1 MSAAL
6 YPMNMFKVKP
16 EIIPGWIYKYQ
27 FRKYFENEDEYY
39 KEISRMGGVDV
50 DKRER
55 IFLTLIKQP
64 ENRDVE
70 LLEKLKFEKLDLHIT
85 KREQLIAKY
94 LKRDKNIKAL
104 LNKSIRNVRKEAK
117 FGNFLIKP
125 RIETEVKYY
134 KNFYLIVDFRHRITS
149 AVNLWE
155 YVGKDKERLKKYIG
169 KKLEFSLNPER
180 TYTIKEIRE
189 PNADEARDIIRYVK
203 SEGFIDN
210 ERKLEETYGKIDYS
224 QPIIYCEEISHP
236 FLPQLSALVFNLEEL
251 EGTEEAARLQAYW
264 RLSNEKK
271 LEIIRQTVENI
282 SDIVDTELA
291 TFEFEKLIPNDL
303 LVKNPKGESIS
314 IKETYRLFRKAKIC
328 LPYEVPDFMK
338 NSEIPTFILID
349 SEIPEIQKVRKLI
362 IEELFERYNGIRKHG
377 APELP
382 YFDFAGKTYEFNRN
396 SLHKV
401 IKKIREVMKKI
412 REEISPHN
420 KKISFAL
427 IVGKEIYPE
436 NDYYEDLKRQLFQL
450 KIISQNVVWDT
461 LKEDEK
467 GYAKNNLLIQIM
479 GKLGIK
485 YFVLDRKIDHD
496 YILGVDVGKGMYGR
510 HRIAGCTVI
519 FDSEGKIQKIVPVKV
534 DASGET
540 IDLPRIIEYLQ
551 NKTLIEFRGKKI
563 LLLRDGKLQ
572 YKEREDLIDLS
583 KDLGISITFMNVKKN
598 HNYKIGTDNYGLAI
612 SFGDLG
618 ILLPHTTRWGATPL
632 KIDTKFYFENGNV
645 NTSKITIADLQLLY
659 DLTRLNYSTLFS
671 EKLSFRLPAPIHY
684 ADKFIKASGKGWEI
698 DEDLLSEGCLYFI

>member
-1 MSAAL
+1 M
-6 YPMNMFKVKP
+6 
-16 EIIPGWIYKYQ
+16 
-27 FRKYFENEDEYY
+27 
-39 KEISRMGGVDV
+39 
-50 DKRER
+50 
-55 IFLTLIKQP
+55 
-64 ENRDVE
+64 
-70 LLEKLKFEKLDLHIT
+70 
-85 KREQLIAKY
+85 
-94 LKRDKNIKAL
+94 
-104 LNKSIRNVRKEAK
+104 
-117 FGNFLIKP
+117 
-125 RIETEVKYY
+125 
-134 KNFYLIVDFRHRITS
+134 
-149 AVNLWE
+149 
-155 YVGKDKERLKKYIG
+155 
-169 KKLEFSLNPER
+169 
-180 TYTIKEIRE
+180 
-189 PNADEARDIIRYVK
+189 
-203 SEGFIDN
+203 
-210 ERKLEETYGKIDYS
+210 
-224 QPIIYCEEISHP
+224 
-236 FLPQLSALVFNLEEL
+236 VFNLEEL

-271 LEIIRQTVENI
+271 LEIIRQAVKSI
-282 SDIVDTELA
+282 SNIVDAELA
-291 TFEFEKLIPNDL
+291 TFEFEKLIPNNL
-303 LVKNPKGESIS
+303 LVKNPKRESIP
-314 IKETYRLFRKAKIC
+314 IKETYRLFRKAEIC
-328 LPYEVPDFMK
+328 LPYEIPDFMK
-338 NSEIPTFILID
+338 NSKIPTFILID
-349 SEIPEIQKVRKLI
+349 SEIPEVQKVKGLI
-362 IEELFERYNGIRKHG
+362 IELFQRYNGIRRRG
-377 APELP
+377 ASELP
-382 YFDFAGKTYEFNRN
+382 YFDFARKIYEFNRN
-396 SLHKV
+396 SLH
-401 IKKIREVMKKI
+401 EVMGKI

-420 KKISFAL
+420 KKIGFAL

-436 NDYYEDLKRQLFQL
+436 NDYYENLKRQLFQL

-496 YILGVDVGKGMYGR
+496 YILDVDVGKGMYGR

-551 NKTLIEFRGKKI
+551 NKALIEFRVKKI